1 MLFTI
6 TLKKIKMSVKKE
18 KKSSKKTITTTT
30 TTTVVTTTTTVDK
43 SLDTHYL
50 LVLDRSGSM
59 SSCWNSTISG
69 LNEQLG
75 TIRHLEEK
83 YPEQRYFVSLVVFDT
98 EIDTIMEN
106 KPISEVKDF
115 DGTEFRP
122 RGGTALHDAIGVGI
136 SNLRT
141 YLDKKDKG
149 SDSISTALVVIMT
162 DGEENSSKEHSA
174 NTIKKLID
182 ELNETDAWTFS
193 YMGANQDAVLTASSF
208 GIGAGNSLNYAS
220 TTAGASVAYDALTRG
235 IESRANNNSRLYSMS
250 VSATGSVSL
259 DSMNLSNDTFLSD
272 VVEGNTIGENLS
284 NVKDIDTDNK
294 A

>member
-1 MLFTI
+1 
-6 TLKKIKMSVKKE
+6 MSVKKE
-18 KKSSKKTITTTT
+18 KKSSKKKTITTTT

-141 YLDKKDKG
+141 YLDKKDKD

-162 DGEENSSKEHSA
+162 DGEENSSKEHNA

-250 VSATGSVSL
+250 VNATGSVSL

-284 NVKDIDTDNK
+284 NVKDIDTDNN